1 MRLTRQDNGIVCYT
15 SKNDKWLWTLN
26 GIYKLERETNKL
38 HLSDMISM
46 NKSGEA
52 ISKHFINNAVI
63 IVNSETYDLIYN
75 DAKEAGR
82 KESIRYKRYEMDR
95 QYNEMLN
102 KKRRLMK
109 EIENLR
115 KLI

>member
-1 MRLTRQDNGIVCYT
+1 
-15 SKNDKWLWTLN
+15 
-26 GIYKLERETNKL
+26 
-38 HLSDMISM
+38 MISM